1 MWRDY
6 RDLLVRKF
14 CPGCAAE
21 LAAAAAA
28 RRPLANSCASRRGAY
43 RILVAVRTHDP
54 GSSSFLFANGRGR
67 RVVNVDALVAALA
80 PLGDVEAFDP
90 GLLPLGDQIRKAASA
105 DVLVSR
111 MSSQVV
117 LAMFVPPGG
126 LAVELEAPDPSKL
139 YYDHASTF
147 GELAELFGH
156 AFVRSTPRHDDAAGV
171 LPAAVVGDRESCRDV
186 CAGPPEFRI
195 YIGFPTIKQC
205 QDRCDAFALRLSK
218 LETAPDAY
226 FKPEWYKNWWL
237 GDAEADVP
245 AVVALV
251 SEHLGCA

>member
-1 MWRDY
+1 MWEANLTHLLDAGSLTHVVDDTVASPFGDKLVRSVAYTPNQRRAAWANETWCFRTAFLGNAHTHGAELVFHARSATRAKRAMWRDY

-14 CPGCAAE
+14 CPACAAE

-28 RRPLANSCASRRGAY
+28 RRPLAGSCASRRGAY

-67 RVVNVDALVAALA
+67 RVVNVGALVAALA

-126 LAVELEAPDPSKL
+126 LA
-139 YYDHASTF
+139 
-147 GELAELFGH
+147 
-156 AFVRSTPRHDDAAGV
+156 PRGFQIFNQT
-171 LPAAVVGDRESCRDV
+171 SM
-186 CAGPPEFRI
+186 CA
-195 YIGFPTIKQC
+195 
-205 QDRCDAFALRLSK
+205 
-218 LETAPDAY
+218 
-226 FKPEWYKNWWL
+226 
-237 GDAEADVP
+237 
-245 AVVALV
+245 
-251 SEHLGCA
+251 